1 MNILQIDDLH
11 KSFKENHVISGL
23 DLSVEENSIY
33 GFIGSNGSGKT
44 TTMKMVLGLLKQ
56 DAGEIHVNGEKVIFG
71 NTATNRHIG
80 FLPDVP
86 EFYTYMNADEY
97 LKLCAEITDM
107 EKSGQKERI
116 NHLLDLVGLNGV
128 KARIKTYSRGMKQR
142 LGIAQALIN
151 KPKLLICDEPTSAL
165 DPKGRREILNILQQI
180 KGETTVIFSTHILTD
195 VERICDKVGILYEGN
210 IRKEIDLKKEA
221 FGEKGIVVGLRPA
234 EYERLS
240 SEITLERLDENQYR
254 ITGHPIEAVYELLNT
269 HRIYPDH
276 LVRERKTL
284 EDVYLEVTS

>member
-11 KSFKENHVISGL
+11 KSFGENDVISGL
-23 DLSVEENSIY
+23 DLSVEENTIY

-56 DAGEIHVNGEKVIFG
+56 DAGEIHVNEEKVIFG

-86 EFYTYMNADEY
+86 EFYTYMNAEEY
-97 LKLCAEITDM
+97 LKLCAEITGI
-107 EKSGQKERI
+107 EKPGQKERI
-116 NHLLDLVGLNGV
+116 DHLLDLVGLKGV
-128 KARIKTYSRGMKQR
+128 KTRIKTYSRGMKQR

-195 VERICDKVGILYEGN
+195 VERICDKVGILYEGK
-210 IRKEIDLKKEA
+210 IRKEIDLKREA
-221 FGEKGIVVGLRPA
+221 FGENGIVVRLRA
-234 EYERLS
+234 EEYETLS
-240 SEITLERLDENQYR
+240 GELTLERLDENQYR
-254 ITGHPIEAVYELLNT
+254 ITGLSIESVYRLLNT
-269 HRIYPDH
+269 HEIYPDH

>member
-11 KSFKENHVISGL
+11 KSFRENDVISGL
-23 DLSVEENSIY
+23 DLSVEENTIY

-56 DAGEIHVNGEKVIFG
+56 DAGQIHVNGEKVTFG
-71 NTATNRHIG
+71 HTATNRYIG

-86 EFYTYMNADEY
+86 EFYAYMNAEEY
-97 LKLCAEITDM
+97 LKLCAEITDIR
-107 EKSGQKERI
+107 KSGQKERI
-116 NHLLDLVGLNGV
+116 DHLLALVGLQGV
-128 KARIKTYSRGMKQR
+128 ETRIKTYSRGMKQR

-151 KPKLLICDEPTSAL
+151 QPKLLICDEPTSAL

-195 VERICDKVGILYEGN
+195 VERICDKAGILYEGK

-221 FGEKGIVVGLRPA
+221 LGEKGIVVELMPE
-234 EYERLS
+234 EYEVLS
-240 SEITLERLDENQYR
+240 GELPLERLDENKYR
-254 ITGHPIEAVYELLNT
+254 VTGLPIETVYRLLNT
-269 HRIYPDH
+269 HKIYPDH